1 MNLALHGYRR
11 ITDSLSLLEVVISM
25 IEKENDESTFENSQ
39 AIYDLLSS
47 IHANMRNASKNI
59 MDGLDEAGL
68 WEGS

>member
-68 WEGS
+68 WEGN

>member
-25 IEKENDESTFENSQ
+25 MEKENDESTFENSE
-39 AIYDLLSS
+39 AIYSLLSS

-59 MDGLDEAGL
+59 MDGLSEAGL
-68 WEGS
+68 WES

>member
-11 ITDSLSLLEVVISM
+11 LTDSLSLLEVVISM
-25 IEKENDESTFENSQ
+25 MEKEKDECSFENAD
-39 AIYDLLSS
+39 AIYDLLAS

-68 WEGS
+68 WEWN

>member
-11 ITDSLSLLEVVISM
+11 FIDSLSLLEVVISM
-25 IEKENDESTFENSQ
+25 MEKENDESSFENAN

-59 MDGLDEAGL
+59 MDGLSEAGL
-68 WEGS
+68 WES

>member
-11 ITDSLSLLEVVISM
+11 FIDSLSLLEVVISM
-25 IEKENDESTFENSQ
+25 MEKENDESTFENAN

-59 MDGLDEAGL
+59 MDGLSEAGL
-68 WEGS
+68 WES

>member
-59 MDGLDEAGL
+59 MEGLNEAGI
-68 WEGS
+68 WEE